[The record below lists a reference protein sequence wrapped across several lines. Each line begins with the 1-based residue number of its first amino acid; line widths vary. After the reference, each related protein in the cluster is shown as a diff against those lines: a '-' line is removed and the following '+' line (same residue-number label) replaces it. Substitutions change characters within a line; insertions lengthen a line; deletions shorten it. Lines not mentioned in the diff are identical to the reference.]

1 MKIRIPLYAQ
11 HLNQA
16 EFVQLMSSTVDT
28 QKQYRSSSNDPM
40 VADLTQRLEDS
51 LPLMKK
57 SLKQKRGSDLTKELK
72 QALKIRNIDF
82 SAFVGGLKLF
92 QNART
97 VEKLKAYRLLQ
108 ELVELYK
115 TAPTANMQESSALM
129 DSLLAR
135 LAQPPYSEAVTMLML
150 EEAVANLRDSQ
161 EKSYSLYLQRCQD
174 TSTRVKIDSA
184 KIRKNMFKDY
194 SLLYNH
200 LVNKVSYDANAS
212 EKVILQILN
221 DIRQDFSE
229 RNRQKNKVE
238 SNPSTNEIKTVLPQ
252 GKELETT

>member
-28 QKQYRSSSNDPM
+28 LKQYRSSSNDPM

-57 SLKQKRGSDLTKELK
+57 SLKQKRGSELTKELK

-200 LVNKVSYDANAS
+200 LVNKVSYDAIAS

>member
-28 QKQYRSSSNDPM
+28 LKQYRSSSNNPM

-51 LPLMKK
+51 LPLMRE

-135 LAQPPYSEAVTMLML
+135 LAQPPYSEAVNMLML

-238 SNPSTNEIKTVLPQ
+238 SNPSTNEIKTVMPQ

>member
-28 QKQYRSSSNDPM
+28 LKQYRSSSNNPM

-51 LPLMKK
+51 LPLMKE

-129 DSLLAR
+129 DSLLTR

-200 LVNKVSYDANAS
+200 LVNKVSYNANAS

>member
-28 QKQYRSSSNDPM
+28 LKQYRSSSNNPM
-40 VADLTQRLEDS
+40 VADLTQCLEDS
-51 LPLMKK
+51 LPLMKE

-150 EEAVANLRDSQ
+150 EEAVANLRESQ

>member
-28 QKQYRSSSNDPM
+28 LKQYRSSSNNPM

-135 LAQPPYSEAVTMLML
+135 LAQPPYSEAVNMLML

>member
-28 QKQYRSSSNDPM
+28 LKQYRSPSNDPM

>member
-16 EFVQLMSSTVDT
+16 EFVQLMISTVDT
-28 QKQYRSSSNDPM
+28 LKQYRSSSNDPM

-51 LPLMKK
+51 LPLMKE

-150 EEAVANLRDSQ
+150 EEAIANLRDSQ

>member
-28 QKQYRSSSNDPM
+28 LKQYRSSSNNPM

-51 LPLMKK
+51 LPSMKE

-200 LVNKVSYDANAS
+200 LVNKVSYNANAS

>member
-28 QKQYRSSSNDPM
+28 LKQYRSSSNNPM

-161 EKSYSLYLQRCQD
+161 EESYSLYLQRCQD

-229 RNRQKNKVE
+229 RNRQKNKVV

>member
-28 QKQYRSSSNDPM
+28 LKQYRSSCNDPM

>member
-28 QKQYRSSSNDPM
+28 LKQYRSSSNDPM
-40 VADLTQRLEDS
+40 VDDLTQRLEDS
-51 LPLMKK
+51 LPLMKE

-129 DSLLAR
+129 DSLLTR

>member
-28 QKQYRSSSNDPM
+28 LKQYRSSSNNPM

-161 EKSYSLYLQRCQD
+161 EESYSLYLQRCQD

>member
-28 QKQYRSSSNDPM
+28 LKQYRSSSNNPM

-238 SNPSTNEIKTVLPQ
+238 SNPSTNEIKTVMPQ

>member
-28 QKQYRSSSNDPM
+28 LKQYRSSSNDPM

-51 LPLMKK
+51 LPSMKE

>member
-28 QKQYRSSSNDPM
+28 LKQYRSSCNDPM

-51 LPLMKK
+51 LPLMKE

-229 RNRQKNKVE
+229 RNRQKNKVV

>member
-28 QKQYRSSSNDPM
+28 LKQYRSSSNNPM

-72 QALKIRNIDF
+72 QAHKIRNIDF

>member
-16 EFVQLMSSTVDT
+16 EFIQLMSSTVDT
-28 QKQYRSSSNDPM
+28 LKQYRSSSNDPM

-51 LPLMKK
+51 LPLMKE

-150 EEAVANLRDSQ
+150 EEAVANLRDSK

>member
-16 EFVQLMSSTVDT
+16 EFIQLMSSTVDT
-28 QKQYRSSSNDPM
+28 LKQYRSSSNNPM

-51 LPLMKK
+51 LPLMKE

>member
-28 QKQYRSSSNDPM
+28 LKQYRSSSNNPM

-129 DSLLAR
+129 DSLLTR

>member
-28 QKQYRSSSNDPM
+28 LKQYRSSSNNPM

-51 LPLMKK
+51 LPLMKE

-135 LAQPPYSEAVTMLML
+135 LAQPPYSEAVNMLML

>member
-28 QKQYRSSSNDPM
+28 LKQYRSSSNDPM

-51 LPLMKK
+51 LPLMKEG
-57 SLKQKRGSDLTKELK
+57 LKQKRGSDLTKELK

-97 VEKLKAYRLLQ
+97 DEKLKAYRLLQ
-108 ELVELYK
+108 ELVKLYK

>member
-28 QKQYRSSSNDPM
+28 LKQYRSPSNDPM

-51 LPLMKK
+51 LPLMKE

-229 RNRQKNKVE
+229 RNRQKNKVV

>member
-28 QKQYRSSSNDPM
+28 LKQYRSSSNDPM

-51 LPLMKK
+51 LPLMKE

-115 TAPTANMQESSALM
+115 SAPTANMQESSALM

>member
-28 QKQYRSSSNDPM
+28 LKQYRSSSNDPM

-51 LPLMKK
+51 LPLMKE

-115 TAPTANMQESSALM
+115 TAPTANMQESCALM

>member
-16 EFVQLMSSTVDT
+16 EFVQLMISTVDT
-28 QKQYRSSSNDPM
+28 LKQYRSSSNDPM

-51 LPLMKK
+51 LPLMRE

-108 ELVELYK
+108 EQVELYK

>member
-28 QKQYRSSSNDPM
+28 LKQYRSSSNDPM

-150 EEAVANLRDSQ
+150 EEAVANLRESQ

-174 TSTRVKIDSA
+174 TGTRVKIDSA

>member
-16 EFVQLMSSTVDT
+16 EFIQLMSSTVDT
-28 QKQYRSSSNDPM
+28 LKQYRSSSNDPM

-51 LPLMKK
+51 LPLMKE

-150 EEAVANLRDSQ
+150 EEVVANLRDSQ

-200 LVNKVSYDANAS
+200 LVNKVSYNANAS

>member
-28 QKQYRSSSNDPM
+28 LKQYRSSCNDPM

-51 LPLMKK
+51 LPLMKE

>member
-28 QKQYRSSSNDPM
+28 LKQYRSSCNDPM

-51 LPLMKK
+51 LPLMKE

-97 VEKLKAYRLLQ
+97 VEKLKTYRLLQ

>member
-28 QKQYRSSSNDPM
+28 LKQYRSSSNDPM

-51 LPLMKK
+51 LPLMKE

-212 EKVILQILN
+212 EKVNLQILN

-238 SNPSTNEIKTVLPQ
+238 SNSSTNEIKTVLPQ

>member
-28 QKQYRSSSNDPM
+28 LKQYRSSSNDPM

>member
-28 QKQYRSSSNDPM
+28 LKQYRSSSNNPM
-40 VADLTQRLEDS
+40 VADLTQCLEDS

>member
-28 QKQYRSSSNDPM
+28 LKQYRSSSNDPM

-51 LPLMKK
+51 LPLMKE

-200 LVNKVSYDANAS
+200 LVNKVSYDTNAS

>member
-28 QKQYRSSSNDPM
+28 LKQYRSPSNDPM

-51 LPLMKK
+51 LPLMKE

-238 SNPSTNEIKTVLPQ
+238 SNPSTNEIKTVLLQ

>member
-28 QKQYRSSSNDPM
+28 LKQYRSSSNDPM
-40 VADLTQRLEDS
+40 VSDLTQRLEDS
-51 LPLMKK
+51 LLLMKE

>member
-28 QKQYRSSSNDPM
+28 LKQYRSPSNDPM

-51 LPLMKK
+51 LPLMRE

-150 EEAVANLRDSQ
+150 EEGVANLRDSQ

>member
-28 QKQYRSSSNDPM
+28 LKQYRSSSNDPM

-129 DSLLAR
+129 DSLLTR

>member
-28 QKQYRSSSNDPM
+28 LKQYRSSSNDPM

-135 LAQPPYSEAVTMLML
+135 LAQPPYSEAVNMLML

>member
-16 EFVQLMSSTVDT
+16 EFIQLMSSTVDT
-28 QKQYRSSSNDPM
+28 LKQYRSSSNDPM
-40 VADLTQRLEDS
+40 VADLTQCLEDS
-51 LPLMKK
+51 LPLMKE